1 MYMRDMD
8 SNVHSNEKTSEFG
21 LKLYSAQDIIFCIA
35 RILFGVIF
43 TYVHDLY
50 IPLFLLAL
58 LLMCKFV
65 ALSYIIVS
73 NRLLSRS
80 KYDLYNSEIIITK
93 ISLINKRAAFYTVV
107 LPYIIQF
114 ILCFYVASLFCVYAS
129 KYEYTVTMWII
140 GVLISVLNMIL
151 TISTLDI
158 FAKEGYTVP
167 LTQSTLFN
175 VEKNRGE
182 EVLIIIFW
190 TVIYLICSVYFGY
203 MSIIP
208 IVTDQFDM
216 LSLSGL
222 AVFISSVIQTIK
234 CINLPDI
241 YKHTFRNIKFYDYII
256 YETTLMRCRKDY
268 LKRQTLKIVALSI
281 STLTF
286 ILGVSFVGVILNN
299 KIAYAPEF
307 LSLFICLVSISFTAS
322 IFIIRR
328 MCEVPLM
335 KGFFEEYDDEE
346 DDDKKNLLHDVRCV

>member
-1 MYMRDMD
+1 MRDID
-8 SNVHSNEKTSEFG
+8 INVRCNDEASEFG
-21 LKLYSAQDIIFCIA
+21 IKLYSAQDIIFCIV

-43 TYVHDLY
+43 TYVYDLY

-58 LLMCKFV
+58 LLMCKLV
-65 ALSYIIVS
+65 ALSYVIVS

-80 KYDLYNSEIIITK
+80 KYDLYNSETIITK

-129 KYEYTVTMWII
+129 QYEYTKIMWII

-208 IVTDQFDM
+208 IVTEQFDV
-216 LSLSGL
+216 LLFSGL
-222 AVFISSVIQTIK
+222 VISISSVIQTIK

-241 YKHTFRNIKFYDYII
+241 YNQTFRGIKFYDYII

-286 ILGVSFVGVILNN
+286 ILSVSFVGIMLNN
-299 KIAYAPEF
+299 IIVNSPEL

-335 KGFFEEYDDEE
+335 KGFFEEDDDEE
-346 DDDKKNLLHDVRCV
+346 DDDKKNIAVR